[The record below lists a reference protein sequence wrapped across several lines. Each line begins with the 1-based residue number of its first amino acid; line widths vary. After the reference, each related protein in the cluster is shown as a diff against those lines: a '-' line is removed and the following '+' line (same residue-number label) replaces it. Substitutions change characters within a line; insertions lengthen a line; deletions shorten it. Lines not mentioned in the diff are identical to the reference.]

1 MHEPSWKE
9 RNMSSKWH
17 IYMSY
22 PIVVS
27 IILLVVWVNSTLG
40 GERIKYIT
48 ARVERGDIIATVSA
62 SGNINPIVTV
72 QVGTQV
78 SGIIKEYYAD
88 FNSEVKKGQLIAK
101 IDPAPYIAAV
111 NQAKAN
117 LELTRSK
124 ISSAQADVEKAE
136 SEINYAKIIYD
147 RHAKLREKNVVS
159 QEELDKDRLAYER
172 QQAELK
178 TKKANLELA
187 QSEVEAAKAALEQV
201 ELKLGFTDIYSPLD
215 GIVLSRNVDIGQTV
229 VASLQAPTLFTIAQD
244 LKYLWV
250 HLNVNEADVGMIRE
264 GNPTTFY
271 VNAYPETPF
280 HGKAI
285 QIRRAPIVVKNVV
298 TYDVV
303 VGVDNS
309 DMRLMPGMVA
319 NATIT
324 VAERKGVLKIPNSAL
339 RFMPTPSVQKDL
351 EKDILGIGKDQRPVY
366 ALSKHKGLKV
376 VPVKT
381 GISNE
386 EYTEIVTG
394 LNEGDIIV
402 VDAQYKK

>member
-1 MHEPSWKE
+1 MHELSWKE
-9 RNMSSKWH
+9 RNMSSKLH

-48 ARVERGDIIATVSA
+48 AKVERGDIISTVSA
-62 SGNINPIVTV
+62 SGNINPIITV

-78 SGIIKEYYAD
+78 SGIIKEYYVD
-88 FNSEVKKGQLIAK
+88 FNSEVKRGQLIAK

-111 NQAKAN
+111 SQAKAN
-117 LELTRSK
+117 LELANSK
-124 ISSAQADVEKAE
+124 VSSAQADIEKAE
-136 SEINYAKIIYD
+136 AEINYAKIIYD
-147 RHAKLREKNVVS
+147 RHVKLREKNVVS

-187 QSEVEAAKAALEQV
+187 RSEVEAAKASLEQA
-201 ELKLGFTDIYSPLD
+201 ELKLGFTDIYSPVD

-229 VASLQAPTLFTIAQD
+229 VASLQAPTLFSIAQD
-244 LKYLWV
+244 LKYLWA

-280 HGKAI
+280 YGKVI
-285 QIRRAPIVVKNVV
+285 QMRRAPIIIKNVV

-324 VAERKGVLKIPNSAL
+324 VAERKDVLKIPNSAL
-339 RFMPTPSVQKDL
+339 RFMPPPSVQKGL
-351 EKDILGIGKDQRPVY
+351 EKDILGIGKDHRSVY
-366 ALSKHKGLKV
+366 TLSKHKELKV

-386 EYTEIVTG
+386 EYTEIVMG

-402 VDAQYKK
+402 VDAEYKK